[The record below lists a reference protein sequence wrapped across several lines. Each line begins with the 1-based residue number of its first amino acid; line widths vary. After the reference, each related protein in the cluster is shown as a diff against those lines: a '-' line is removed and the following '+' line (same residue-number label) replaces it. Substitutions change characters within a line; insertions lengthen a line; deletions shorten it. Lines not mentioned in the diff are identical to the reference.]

1 MLVIILVALV
11 AFIAV
16 LCVNAAKCKPVASK
30 TPVKEVKL
38 QINTEEKAERLA
50 KLIRCKTISNKD
62 ASLIDQSEFDKFK
75 ETLKELY
82 PTVYAKAELEEIGG
96 GLLFKIQGKSSVKPS
111 VLMAH
116 FDVVPVNEEKWE
128 VSPFAGIIKD
138 GFLWGRGTLDTKGGL
153 SMMFQ
158 AAEEL
163 IKEGFTP
170 KRDTYF
176 VTTCTEETGG
186 ECGNAMSLAL
196 KERGLNFYMVLDEG
210 GMILYDPIGG
220 ADGTFAMIGV
230 GEKGYMD
237 LKFIAKS
244 NGGHASAPGKNT
256 PLVRLAK
263 FMCEAEKSQCF
274 DVEMSPT
281 IKEMLSRFAPT
292 MSGVMKV
299 ACGNAN
305 AFKPVLEKVMPMIS
319 PSGAALLRTTLAF
332 TMSKGSDGS
341 NVIPQ
346 EAWVV
351 GNMRYSH
358 HQGKKSSVENIINLA
373 KKYDIETEIIED
385 GIESGITDFNGEQFK
400 FIEKAVNTV
409 FPEYKPVPYIM
420 NGATDS
426 RYFTRVCDNCLRF
439 VPFKIDNQ
447 QYGSVHGIDENVD
460 IDTLAPAVDFYKYVI
475 KEV

>member
-1 MLVIILVALV
+1 
-11 AFIAV
+11 
-16 LCVNAAKCKPVASK
+16 
-30 TPVKEVKL
+30 
-38 QINTEEKAERLA
+38 
-50 KLIRCKTISNKD
+50 
-62 ASLIDQSEFDKFK
+62 
-75 ETLKELY
+75 
-82 PTVYAKAELEEIGG
+82 
-96 GLLFKIQGKSSVKPS
+96 
-111 VLMAH
+111 
-116 FDVVPVNEEKWE
+116 
-128 VSPFAGIIKD
+128 
-138 GFLWGRGTLDTKGGL
+138 
-153 SMMFQ
+153 MFQ

-196 KERGLNFYMVLDEG
+196 KDRGLNFYMVLDEG

>member
-1 MLVIILVALV
+1 MSENRAMEYAEILSKLIKVETVSSRDNKDVTKFLE
-11 AFIAV
+11 FHKV
-16 LCVNAAKCKPVASK
+16 LEEVYPNVFGTMECEKFGASLLLKWKGTDSSLKPVM
-30 TPVKEVKL
+30 
-38 QINTEEKAERLA
+38 
-50 KLIRCKTISNKD
+50 
-62 ASLIDQSEFDKFK
+62 
-75 ETLKELY
+75 
-82 PTVYAKAELEEIGG
+82 
-96 GLLFKIQGKSSVKPS
+96 
-111 VLMAH
+111 LMNH
-116 FDVVPVNEEKWE
+116 HDVVEASGEWKYPAFSGEIAEGRV
-128 VSPFAGIIKD
+128 
-138 GFLWGRGTLDTKGGL
+138 WGRGTLDTKGGL
-153 SMMFQ
+153 SMMLQ

-163 IKEGFTP
+163 IKDGFTP

-176 VTTCTEETGG
+176 VSTCTEETGG
-186 ECGNAMSLAL
+186 EDGNAMSLAL
-196 KERGLNFYMVLDEG
+196 KERGMDFYMVLDEG

-263 FMCEAEKSQCF
+263 FMVEAEKAECF
-274 DVEMSPT
+274 DVYMSDT
-281 IKEMLSRFAPT
+281 IKEMLSRFSPT
-292 MSGVMKV
+292 MSGVMKM
-299 ACGNAN
+299 ACGNVN
-305 AFKPVLEKVMPMIS
+305 AFKPLLQKVMPMIS
-319 PSGAALLRTTLAF
+319 PAGAALLRTTLAF

-346 EAWVV
+346 EAWVM

-358 HQGKKSSVENIINLA
+358 HQGKKASVDAIVALA
-373 KKYDIETEIIED
+373 KKYDIETVVVED
-385 GIESGITDFNGEQFK
+385 GMESPVTDFNGEQFK
-400 FIEKAVNTV
+400 FIEKAVNTI

-420 NGATDS
+420 NGASDS

-439 VPFKIDNQ
+439 VPFKIDGQ
-447 QYGSVHGIDENVD
+447 QLNSVHGIDESVD

>member
-1 MLVIILVALV
+1 MSENRAMKYAEILSKLIKVETISSRENKDITKFLE
-11 AFIAV
+11 FHKV
-16 LCVNAAKCKPVASK
+16 LRETFPNFFNTVECEEFDGSLLLKWKGTDSSLKPVM
-30 TPVKEVKL
+30 
-38 QINTEEKAERLA
+38 
-50 KLIRCKTISNKD
+50 
-62 ASLIDQSEFDKFK
+62 
-75 ETLKELY
+75 
-82 PTVYAKAELEEIGG
+82 
-96 GLLFKIQGKSSVKPS
+96 
-111 VLMAH
+111 LMNH
-116 FDVVPVNEEKWE
+116 HDVVEASGEWKYP
-128 VSPFAGIIKD
+128 PFSGEIAEGRV
-138 GFLWGRGTLDTKGGL
+138 WGRGTLDTKGGL

-163 IKEGFTP
+163 IKDGFTP

-196 KERGLNFYMVLDEG
+196 KDRGLNFYMVLDEG

>member
-1 MLVIILVALV
+1 MSNNRGMQYAEILSKLIKVETISSRDDKDRTKFLE
-11 AFIAV
+11 FHKV
-16 LCVNAAKCKPVASK
+16 LRETFPNLFNTVECEEFDGSLLIKWKGTDSTLKPVM
-30 TPVKEVKL
+30 
-38 QINTEEKAERLA
+38 
-50 KLIRCKTISNKD
+50 
-62 ASLIDQSEFDKFK
+62 
-75 ETLKELY
+75 
-82 PTVYAKAELEEIGG
+82 
-96 GLLFKIQGKSSVKPS
+96 
-111 VLMAH
+111 LMNH
-116 FDVVPVNEEKWE
+116 HDVVEASGDWKYP
-128 VSPFAGIIKD
+128 PFSGEIAEGRV
-138 GFLWGRGTLDTKGGL
+138 WGRGTLDTKGGL

-163 IKEGFTP
+163 IKDGFTP

-186 ECGNAMSLAL
+186 ECGNAMAL
-196 KERGLNFYMVLDEG
+196 ELKKRNMEFYMVLDEG

-263 FMCEAEKSQCF
+263 FMLEAEKANCF
-274 DVEMSPT
+274 DVELSPT
-281 IKEMLSRFAPT
+281 VKEMLSRFAPT
-292 MSGVMKV
+292 MSGVMKT
-299 ACGNAN
+299 ACSNVN
-305 AFKPVLEKVMPMIS
+305 TFKPVLEKVMPMIS

-409 FPEYKPVPYIM
+409 FPEFKPVPYIM

-447 QYGSVHGIDENVD
+447 QLNSVHGIDESVD